1 MYVVIF
7 SDTIENHNKR
17 LAEVFERLHQF
28 NLKIQP
34 AKCEFL
40 RRKVLYLGQSITNK
54 GTYKSRFK

>member
-1 MYVVIF
+1 MYVCSYIF
-7 SDTIENHNKR
+7 RYHRKSQQ